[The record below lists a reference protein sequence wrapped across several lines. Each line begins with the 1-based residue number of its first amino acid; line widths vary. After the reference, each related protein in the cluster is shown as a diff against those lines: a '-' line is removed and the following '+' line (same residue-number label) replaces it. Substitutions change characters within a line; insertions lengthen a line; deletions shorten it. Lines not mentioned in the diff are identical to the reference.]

1 MYGILT
7 KNIGFNFNS
16 HRKKI
21 RKYIKKQAN
30 YFSVENNMVSLKYKS
45 KHLLS
50 LLVVKKRKL

>member
-1 MYGILT
+1 MGYSLKILALT
-7 KNIGFNFNS
+7 LTAIG
-16 HRKKI
+16 

-30 YFSVENNMVSLKYKS
+30 FFSVENNMVSLKYKS